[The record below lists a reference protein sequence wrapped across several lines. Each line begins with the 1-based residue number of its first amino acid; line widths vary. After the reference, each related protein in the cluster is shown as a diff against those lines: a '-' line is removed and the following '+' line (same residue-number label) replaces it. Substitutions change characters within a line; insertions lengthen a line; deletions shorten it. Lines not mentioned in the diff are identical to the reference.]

1 MKHFSLSV
9 ISAALI
15 SSIASESYA
24 GTPDALK
31 TKDDGTGFIGAAVLL
46 SSEYQGSSEEDISI
60 LPYLS
65 LKNVKGFDLRATTLS
80 YRLFEAGTGQGF
92 GKWSIRAGP
101 NVGYSSGRDS
111 DDSPTLTGFEDVDF
125 SIPVG
130 GQIRSSFGPVGLQ
143 FQVAKDIA
151 GGHDGITA
159 DASIGTLYRK
169 GPFAIQPFAAAHW
182 GNNDY
187 HDSFFGVSAA
197 QSAASGLEAFD
208 ADSGLYAYSAN
219 VVTWYEFGKKNTY
232 AITLLGSYKQFTGD
246 ADDSPILNA
255 IDGTDNEVT
264 LALSLARKF
273 DTSKW

>member
-1 MKHFSLSV
+1 MKKLSFSILG
-9 ISAALI
+9 AALI
-15 SSIASESYA
+15 SSVASTSYA
-24 GTPDALK
+24 GTPEALK
-31 TKDDGTGFIGAAVLL
+31 AEDDGTGFVGAAVFLA
-46 SSEYQGSSEEDISI
+46 SEYAGSDEEDVSI

-65 LKNVKGFDLRATTLS
+65 LQNVKGFDLRATTLS

-92 GKWSIRAGP
+92 GKWSVRAGP
-101 NVGYSSGRDS
+101 NVSYQRGRDS

-130 GQIRSSFGPVGLQ
+130 GQIRSTIGPVGLQ
-143 FQVAKDIA
+143 FQAARDIA

-159 DASIGTLYRK
+159 DASIGTLYRN
-169 GPFAIQPFAAAHW
+169 GPFFIQPFAAAHW
-182 GNNDY
+182 GNDNY

-197 QSAASGLEAFD
+197 QSAASGLSAFE

-232 AITLLGSYKQFTGD
+232 AITLVGSYRKFTGD
-246 ADDSPILNA
+246 ANDSPILNA
-255 IDGTDNEVT
+255 VDGTDSEVT

-273 DTSKW
+273 DTTKW